1 MNDDYRARLSYLAGP
16 SGPET
21 VRASALRPG
30 SFDKMYYNSDRV
42 DSMIGE
48 EQIID
53 ARRGEILPL
62 LNQGVEFDR
71 RARLFLAEKLWLRGS
86 DDRSR
91 NQAAATRFALASTR
105 AAPARRIPVQ

>member
-1 MNDDYRARLSYLAGP
+1 
-16 SGPET
+16 
-21 VRASALRPG
+21 
-30 SFDKMYYNSDRV
+30 
-42 DSMIGE
+42 MIGE

-91 NQAAATRFALASTR
+91 N
-105 AAPARRIPVQ
+105 